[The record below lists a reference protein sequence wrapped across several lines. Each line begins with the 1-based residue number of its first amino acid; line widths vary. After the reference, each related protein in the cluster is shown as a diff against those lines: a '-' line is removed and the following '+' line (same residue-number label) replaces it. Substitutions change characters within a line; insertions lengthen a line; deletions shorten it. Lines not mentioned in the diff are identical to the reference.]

1 MNWIWGF
8 LFNRAEISRDLIFLG
23 CVIFACLAP
32 RFGDRAFRAIEGFG
46 SRFAERKMAA
56 VIAIALATIAI
67 RISVLWIFP
76 VPYPQIH
83 DEFSYLLA
91 GDTFAHGRLTNS
103 THPMWLFFDT
113 FHVNQQ
119 PTYESKYP
127 PAQGLAL
134 ALGELLGNPWI
145 GVLLTGGVMC
155 GAVLWM
161 LQGWLPP
168 RWALLGAVLVMFKVA
183 IFSYWMNSYLGGFV
197 AAIGG
202 ALVMGALPRILRSWN
217 AATLTGAT
225 SALAGRRAFWN
236 AAILGVG
243 AVILANCRPYEGV
256 FFCLPVFLVLLVRL
270 FGGSSSWRFALPRVV
285 APLCVVGILGVA
297 FMGYYNWRGTGKAGL
312 FPYAVNEKTYM
323 AMPTF
328 IWQKMRPAHHY
339 ANPQFEAF
347 YNGNMRRAWVED
359 GVTSVSKGVRKA
371 EYIVVVSLF
380 FFLWPQLSLTLL
392 ALLRVL
398 RDRRVRLLLIQAALV
413 FSSFLLARAWFNLHY
428 AGLLVATIFALVTQ
442 AMRHIRRWEA
452 WGRPVGIG
460 ITRVMVVFVVLLAGF
475 NNDHKTRFDYQEPI
489 HFRAEFADQLQAMPG
504 KHLVLV
510 QYSPQH
516 VAGRE
521 WVYNGADIDASKIV
535 WAREIPGVS
544 LDPLLDYFRGRQV
557 WLAEP
562 DANPPRLSRYD
573 AVASRQGS

>member
-1 MNWIWGF
+1 MAWIWHF
-8 LFNRAEISRDLIFLG
+8 LFTRAEIRRDLIFLG
-23 CVIFACLAP
+23 CVLFACLAP
-32 RFGDRAFRAIEGFG
+32 RFGGRVFRPIEEFG
-46 SRFAERKMAA
+46 SRLARRKLTA
-56 VIAIALATIAI
+56 VIAIFLATIAI
-67 RISVLWIFP
+67 RLSVLWVFP

-91 GDTFAHGRLTNS
+91 GDTFVHGRLTNP

-134 ALGELLGNPWI
+134 ALGQLLGNPWI
-145 GVLLTGGVMC
+145 GVLLSGGVMC

-168 RWALLGAVLVMFKVA
+168 RWALLGAVLMMFKVA

-202 ALVMGALPRILRSWN
+202 ALVMGALPRILRPWD
-217 AATLTGAT
+217 AATLTGSA
-225 SALAGRRAFWN
+225 SALDGRAIWN
-236 AAILGVG
+236 AVILGVG
-243 AVILANCRPYEGV
+243 VVILANSRPYEGV
-256 FFCLPVFLVLLVRL
+256 FFCLPVFFVLLLR
-270 FGGSSSWRFALPRVV
+270 FFRGSASWRVALARVV
-285 APLCVVGILGVA
+285 APLCAVGLLGVA
-297 FMGYYNWRGTGKAGL
+297 FMGYYNWRGTGSAAL

-339 ANPQFEAF
+339 ANPQFEDF
-347 YNGNMRRAWVED
+347 YNGNMRRAWMMG
-359 GVTSVSKGVRKA
+359 GVTSASKGARKA

-380 FFLWPQLSLTLL
+380 FFLWPQLSITLLTLW
-392 ALLRVL
+392 RVL
-398 RDRRVRLLLIQAALV
+398 RDRRVRLLLVQAALV

-428 AGLLVATIFALVTQ
+428 AGALVATVFALATQ
-442 AMRHIRRWEA
+442 GMRHIRRWQA
-452 WGRPVGIG
+452 WGRPVGVG
-460 ITRVMVVFVVLLAGF
+460 ITRVVAVFVVLLAPF
-475 NNDHKTRFDYQEPI
+475 NNDHKSRFDWQEPI
-489 HFRAEFADQLQAMPG
+489 QFRAQFADQLEAMPG

-516 VAGRE
+516 MAARE
-521 WVYNGADIDASKIV
+521 WVYNGADIDSSKVV
-535 WAREIPGVS
+535 WAREIPGVD
-544 LDPLLDYFRGRQV
+544 LGPLLDYFRGRQIWV
-557 WLAEP
+557 AEP

-573 AVASRQGS
+573 SVASRQGS